1 MTLAKAAAA
10 ALVATLTFLVL
21 RWLSEVVGR
30 PLAEL
35 EDAYSTALPP
45 DPYVDTFF
53 GRALP

>member
-1 MTLAKAAAA
+1 MKILAAAVA
-10 ALVATLTFLVL
+10 AAVIFLAL
-21 RWLSEVVGR
+21 RWLSESVGR